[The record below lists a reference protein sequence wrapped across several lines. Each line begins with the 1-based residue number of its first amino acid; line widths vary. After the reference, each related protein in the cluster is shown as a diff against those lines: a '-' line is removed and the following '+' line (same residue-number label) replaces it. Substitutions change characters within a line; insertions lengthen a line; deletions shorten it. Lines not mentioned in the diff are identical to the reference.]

1 MRAGRARLWRPT
13 PLARTALILLVGSQ
27 VLVGCREET
36 LYDPIEPDR
45 TPPEVAI
52 ELPVAGSSVESG
64 ARVPIRVAASDSTG
78 VASVLI
84 TVAGVVS
91 EAIAVDYDPA
101 SVSVLVDTA
110 VVVPA
115 DSVGSLLIGASATNA
130 RGTNGL
136 APAVT
141 VTVTAPPL

>member
-91 EAIAVDYDPA
+91 EAIAVDYAPA
-101 SVSVLVDTA
+101 SVSVLLDTA

-115 DSVGSLLIGASATNA
+115 DSVGSLIIGASATNA

>member
-1 MRAGRARLWRPT
+1 MQEGRARLRGPT
-13 PLARTALILLVGSQ
+13 SLTRAAFVLLVGAQ
-27 VLVGCREET
+27 ALVGCREDT
-36 LYDPIEPDR
+36 LYDPVEPDR

-52 ELPVAGSSVESG
+52 QLPVAGSGAESG
-64 ARVPIRVAASDSTG
+64 ARVPIRVAAADSTG

-84 TVAGVVS
+84 TITGVVS
-91 EAIAVDYDPA
+91 ESIVFEYTPA
-101 SVSVLVDTA
+101 SVSVLADTA

-115 DSVGSLLIGASATNA
+115 DSIGSLIIGASATNA

>member
-1 MRAGRARLWRPT
+1 MQAGRARRWGPI
-13 PLARTALILLVGSQ
+13 PLGWAALVLLLGSQ
-27 VLVGCREET
+27 ALAGCREET
-36 LYDPIEPDR
+36 LYDPVEPDR

-52 ELPVAGSSVESG
+52 QLPVAGSSVESG

-84 TVAGVVS
+84 VVTGVVS
-91 EAIAVDYDPA
+91 ESIAVEYSPA

-110 VVVPA
+110 VVVPV

-141 VTVTAPPL
+141 VNVTAPPL

>member
-1 MRAGRARLWRPT
+1 MQDACGRLLKRVSAPKV
-13 PLARTALILLVGSQ
+13 ALVLLMGAQ
-27 VLVGCREET
+27 ALYGCRMDT
-36 LYDPIEPDR
+36 LYDPVETDR
-45 TPPEVAI
+45 TPPQVAI
-52 ELPVAGSSVESG
+52 QLPVAGSSVVSG
-64 ARVPIRVAASDSTG
+64 ARVPIRIAAADSTG

-84 TVAGVVS
+84 TVTGVVS
-91 EAIAVDYDPA
+91 ESIVFDYNPA
-101 SVSVLVDTA
+101 SVSVQADTA

-115 DSVGSLLIGASATNA
+115 DSTGSLTIGASATNA

>member
-1 MRAGRARLWRPT
+1 MRAGRAKLWGAT
-13 PLARTALILLVGSQ
+13 PLAWAVLVLLVGSQ
-27 VLVGCREET
+27 TLVGCREET

-45 TPPEVAI
+45 TPPAVAI
-52 ELPVAGSSVESG
+52 QLPVAGSSVQSG
-64 ARVPIRVAASDSTG
+64 ARVPIRISASDSTG

-84 TVAGVVS
+84 VVTGVMS
-91 EAIAVDYDPA
+91 ESIAVEYAPA